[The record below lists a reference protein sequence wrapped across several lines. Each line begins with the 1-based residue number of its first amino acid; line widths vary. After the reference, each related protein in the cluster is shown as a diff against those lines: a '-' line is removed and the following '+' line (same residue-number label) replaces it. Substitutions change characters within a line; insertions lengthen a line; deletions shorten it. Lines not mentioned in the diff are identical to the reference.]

1 MPKWLKTLL
10 AVLSVALNLLGG
22 SGLIPPV
29 VNAPN
34 AMVK

>member
-10 AVLSVALNLLGG
+10 AVLSVVLNVLGG

-29 VNAPN
+29 IGAPN

>member
-10 AVLSVALNLLGG
+10 VVVSLVLNALGG

-29 VNAPN
+29 VGAPN
-34 AMVK
+34 ALVK